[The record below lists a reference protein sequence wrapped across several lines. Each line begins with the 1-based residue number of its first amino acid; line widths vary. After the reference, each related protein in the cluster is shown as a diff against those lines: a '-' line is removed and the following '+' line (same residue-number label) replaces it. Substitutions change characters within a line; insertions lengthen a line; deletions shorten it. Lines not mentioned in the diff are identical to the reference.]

1 MIVIIAGSRGIT
13 DYDLAAHIIESS
25 GWKIDEVCCGLA
37 KGVDTLG
44 EKWALANE
52 IPIKFFPA
60 KWKMHGRSAG
70 VIRNIEMAEYAGG
83 LIAIWD
89 GHSRGTMH
97 MIRIAKEKNLHVIVW
112 NQRLMEFMNNYERN
126 GK

>member
-44 EKWALANE
+44 EKWALASG

-89 GHSRGTMH
+89 GYSRGTMH
-97 MIRIAKEKNLHVIVW
+97 MIRIAKEKNLHVVVW
-112 NQRLMEFMNNYERN
+112 NQRLMEFMKGYN
-126 GK
+126 K